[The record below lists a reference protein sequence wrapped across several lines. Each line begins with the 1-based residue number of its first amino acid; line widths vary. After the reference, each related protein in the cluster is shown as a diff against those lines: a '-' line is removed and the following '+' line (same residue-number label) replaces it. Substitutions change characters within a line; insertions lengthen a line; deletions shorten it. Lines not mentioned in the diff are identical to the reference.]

1 MKNKQTNTIRIST
14 WFIML
19 CASLIALE
27 PGIGFAGDQ
36 NTQTEASTQATTQ
49 DQLPTPGTP
58 TSGTLSPAPTPA
70 YPYDKT
76 FIISAYYSPLA
87 NQNKYVTG
95 SFAGDVRL
103 NGAGVHGADGSP
115 VYPGMIAAPVGY
127 NFGIKM
133 KIPGIGVVAVH
144 DRGGAIVHAGVR
156 NQAYD
161 RLDVWMGYGDVG
173 LQRALGW
180 GRRTVDVT
188 VYGIDPKIQEAVNL
202 QGYSDAEKFV
212 QTALQTKPALFGSDL
227 EFGDQND
234 NVKTMQS
241 TLKTLGYYQGEPT
254 GKFDDATQKDLMQF
268 QIDSGIVDTPLD
280 FGAGYFGPQSR
291 QELES
296 AFTNHQTQLKNNLP
310 QTSLGKDDQGAEVK
324 KLQTALK
331 RLNYNVDVNGVFDS
345 KTVEAI
351 FKFQKDNQI
360 IDTRESQGAGFF
372 GPKTM
377 QILADKMNTT
387 STQINSATIVV
398 SNAFGGDLQLGAKGA
413 DVTQLQQEL
422 KKLNLLAI
430 DPSGYYGDVTA
441 HAVFKFQQIQGL
453 AGTTSSTGAGV
464 FGKLTRARLNS
475 LVGQRGRNEKLIAD
489 KRKENLNDAIAMNL
503 AATLKK

>member
-1 MKNKQTNTIRIST
+1 MKNKQTNKIKIST

-27 PGIGFAGDQ
+27 PGISFAGDQ
-36 NTQTEASTQATTQ
+36 STQAEASTQATTQ
-49 DQLPTPGTP
+49 DQLPAAAD
-58 TSGTLSPAPTPA
+58 LSQPAKPA

-103 NGAGVHGADGSP
+103 NGGGVHGADGSP
-115 VYPGMIAAPVGY
+115 VYPGMIAAPSGY
-127 NFGIKM
+127 AFGIKM

-173 LQRALGW
+173 LQRALNW

-188 VYGIDPKIQEAVNL
+188 VYGQRPDLKEEVYL
-202 QGYSDAEKFV
+202 EGYSAAEKFV
-212 QTALQTKPALFGSDL
+212 QAAFQSKPALFSNDL
-227 EFGDQND
+227 EFGDQSD
-234 NVKTMQS
+234 AVKSMQS
-241 TLKTLGYYQGEPT
+241 TMKTLGYYKSEPT
-254 GKFDDATQKDLMQF
+254 GKFDDSTQKALMQF
-268 QIDSGIVDTPLD
+268 QIDSGVIDTPLD

-291 QELES
+291 RELES
-296 AFTNHQTQLKNNLP
+296 ALTDHQTKLKNHLP

-331 RLNYNVDVNGVFDS
+331 RLNYNVDVNGVFDN

-360 IDTRESQGAGFF
+360 IDNREDQGAGFF

-377 QILADKMNTT
+377 QILADKLNTAL
-387 STQINSATIVV
+387 TQINSDTIVV
-398 SNAFGGDLQLGAKGA
+398 ANAFDGDLQLGSKGA
-413 DVTQLQQEL
+413 NVTKLQQEL
-422 KKLNLLAI
+422 KRLNLLAI
-430 DPSGYYGDVTA
+430 EPSGFYGDVTA

-453 AGTTSSTGAGV
+453 AGTPSSMGAGV

-475 LVGQRGRNEKLIAD
+475 LVGQRERTARLIAD
-489 KRKENLNDAIAMNL
+489 KRRENLNDTIAMNQVS
-503 AATLKK
+503 ALKK